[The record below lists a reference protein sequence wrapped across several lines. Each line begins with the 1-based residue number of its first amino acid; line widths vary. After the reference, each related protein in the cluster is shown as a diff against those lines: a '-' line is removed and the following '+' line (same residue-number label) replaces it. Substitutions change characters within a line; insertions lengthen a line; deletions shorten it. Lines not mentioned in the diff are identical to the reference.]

1 MGSSTRFALFVAP
14 LFVVIS
20 HYTAEPMSSVF
31 HRLEIAAVI
40 LSVGVV
46 ALVPIDG
53 ETHWFEGLQLLG
65 VDSILAV
72 FFYNLPAGQP

>member
-1 MGSSTRFALFVAP
+1 
-14 LFVVIS
+14 
-20 HYTAEPMSSVF
+20 MSSVF